1 MELFPIIK
9 SYGIHGVFS
18 LNLNFTKD
26 PNWYSKKTRYFCTG
40 FAKQN
45 YFQKI
50 YHLHNKL
57 NESTQYDQKYLNQ
70 KLKNPAKD
78 FEILP
83 TRTFHR
89 TFVFLLNLIK
99 ISVLEN
105 FMQILDLFGMARVL
119 NLSLN
124 RHGPTVS
131 TGHLE
136 KTLRKK
142 NISHKT
148 FR

>member
-1 MELFPIIK
+1 MVF
-9 SYGIHGVFS
+9 FS

-26 PNWYSKKTRYFCTG
+26 PSWYSKKTRYFCTG

-70 KLKNPAKD
+70 KLKNPAED

-83 TRTFHR
+83 TWTFHK
-89 TFVFLLNLIK
+89 TFVFLLK
-99 ISVLEN
+99 
-105 FMQILDLFGMARVL
+105 L
-119 NLSLN
+119 N
-124 RHGPTVS
+124 
-131 TGHLE
+131 
-136 KTLRKK
+136 
-142 NISHKT
+142 NISSWKFSAD
-148 FR
+148 FRPFW